1 MQKPELFEKE
11 SINETFVR
19 KYFNQETEGLSLQ
32 VFPVVDSTN
41 VLLREQAKEGAP
53 DGTVIIAGEQT
64 AGKGRLGRSFYSPSG
79 TGVYLSLL
87 LRQEE
92 PDADLTGRITTM
104 AAVAASEAIE
114 KVSGKKAGIKWV
126 NDIYMEGKKVCG
138 ILAEGSFSQ
147 ARGILDSVILGIG
160 FNVFLPGKGF
170 PEELSEKAGAIL
182 DSYRDQAREQLAAE
196 FLNRFF
202 YYYHLQDHKSY
213 VEKYRERCFVT
224 GQKID
229 VVTPA
234 GRRRALAL
242 SLDENCHLKVRYED
256 GKEED
261 LSSGEISIRPVGN
274 WGK

>member
-1 MQKPELFEKE
+1 MQKPEFFEKE
-11 SINETFVR
+11 SINEMLVR
-19 KYFNQETEGLSLQ
+19 KYLNQETEGLSLQ

-41 VLLREQAKEGAP
+41 VLLREQAKEGAL

-87 LRQEE
+87 LRQEK
-92 PDADLTGRITTM
+92 PDEDLTGRITTM

-114 KVSGKKAGIKWV
+114 TVSGKKAGIKWV

-160 FNVFLPGKGF
+160 CNVFLPGEGF
-170 PEELSEKAGAIL
+170 PGNLSEKAGAIF

-202 YYYHLQDHKSY
+202 YYYHLPDHKGY

-242 SLDENCHLKVRYED
+242 SLDENCRLKVRYED

-274 WGK
+274 WEK

>member
-11 SINETFVR
+11 SINETLVR

-41 VLLREQAKEGAP
+41 VRLREQAKEGAP

-202 YYYHLQDHKSY
+202 YYYHLPDHKSY

-234 GRRRALAL
+234 GKRRALAL
-242 SLDENCHLKVRYED
+242 SLDENCRLKVRYED

>member
-114 KVSGKKAGIKWV
+114 KVSG
-126 NDIYMEGKKVCG
+126 
-138 ILAEGSFSQ
+138 
-147 ARGILDSVILGIG
+147 
-160 FNVFLPGKGF
+160 
-170 PEELSEKAGAIL
+170 
-182 DSYRDQAREQLAAE
+182 
-196 FLNRFF
+196 
-202 YYYHLQDHKSY
+202 
-213 VEKYRERCFVT
+213 
-224 GQKID
+224 
-229 VVTPA
+229 
-234 GRRRALAL
+234 
-242 SLDENCHLKVRYED
+242 
-256 GKEED
+256 
-261 LSSGEISIRPVGN
+261 
-274 WGK
+274 